1 MVQREGSQW
10 REDSRI
16 GRLVSCCLLLF
27 DQLVSDKIRI
37 FAVFNLQEVMTLAHR
52 SDGDESLI
60 TTLALTTD
68 LKVTSEGKEDE
79 EPSRGSPSD
88 RALIM

>member
-1 MVQREGSQW
+1 MARRQSNWETRGLS
-10 REDSRI
+10 
-16 GRLVSCCLLLF
+16 LLLL
-27 DQLVSDKIRI
+27 DQLVSDIIRI

-52 SDGDESLI
+52 SDGNESLI

-79 EPSRGSPSD
+79 ESSRGSPSD